1 MSNEGMMHS
10 AMKVSDINV
19 LESRLKRKRDALSH
33 KQEILQKLSE
43 ELEKL
48 IKTKKRWR
56 TFVFIELLILL
67 IILLYSCSI
76 FLFGAKNL
84 NVYSAVYSAEMI
96 SVDKD
101 TFSSMTSD
109 DILRE
114 SIENDYVSNCM
125 EFYYDPDD
133 KTAYDIKMSDTVTRY
148 YSVDDLNKAIV
159 GQKLNY
165 KLSSLE
171 KTADWTPSETVIANR
186 VFSYGLRDGSSQM
199 AYKESENL
207 VFNGYSAELIRRY
220 MQDVSMKLR
229 STQEDAVALVVE
241 GDYEV
246 TDEMVN
252 AIVAGVFDDAYM
264 ANGASYRREST
275 TTDKDF
281 YYGLKESKGRIYYV
295 KSHATSYDTDLWQK
309 PEEVD
314 VTDLLV
320 NNLKEYLGKNVKVS
334 TKVPEV
340 PRKKTT
346 VIYLSTTNYAYD
358 NFYIADANGAY

>member
-1 MSNEGMMHS
+1 MSNEGMMH
-10 AMKVSDINV
+10 ATMKVDDLDV
-19 LESRLKRKRDALSH
+19 LASRAKRKRSELNY
-33 KQEILQKLSE
+33 KQEALQKLME

-48 IKTKKRWR
+48 VKTKKRWR

-76 FLFGAKNL
+76 YLFGAKNL
-84 NVYSAVYSAEMI
+84 NVYSAVYSADMI
-96 SVDKD
+96 SVNKD
-101 TFSSMTSD
+101 TFYSLTTE
-109 DILRE
+109 DILNQ
-114 SIENDYVSNCM
+114 SIEEGYISNCM
-125 EFYYDPDD
+125 EFYYDPAD
-133 KTAYDIKMSDTVTRY
+133 KTAYDIKMSDTSTRY

-159 GQKLNY
+159 GQKLSY
-165 KLSSLE
+165 RLTSLE
-171 KTADWTPSETVIANR
+171 KTADWTPSETVIANK
-186 VFSYGLRDGSSQM
+186 VFTYGLRDGSSQM
-199 AYKESENL
+199 ANKESENL

-220 MQDVSMKLR
+220 MQDMSMKLR
-229 STQEDAVALVVE
+229 STQEDAVTLVVE

-252 AIVAGVFDDAYM
+252 AIVSGVFDDAYM
-264 ANGASYRREST
+264 SNGAIFHRDST
-275 TTDKDF
+275 TTDEDF

-314 VTDLLV
+314 ITDLLIS
-320 NNLKEYLGKNVKVS
+320 NLNDYLGGNAKIS
-334 TKVPEV
+334 TKVPEA

-346 VIYLSTTNYAYD
+346 VIYLSTQNYAYD